1 MADFFITPMEELQ
14 KKEQSLAK
22 NQDKLDK
29 YKDYLLGRGK
39 LSPSEQTMLE
49 KYRKAFS
56 WRCKGF
62 SPQHVKQMLMQDE
75 GTQYAQAARILQEA
89 TELYGRVEEID
100 KEGTKRILVENLYI
114 AMSLAIKERDAHA
127 VIASVKE
134 IGKLSNVYSDQP
146 QLNPADLMPKRQIVF
161 NRVTVNNNYQS
172 TPEENADTI
181 ELE

>member
-14 KKEQSLAK
+14 KKEQNLAK
-22 NQDKLDK
+22 TQDKLDK

-62 SPQHVKQMLMQDE
+62 SPQHVKQMLMQDD

-100 KEGTKRILVENLYI
+100 AEGTKRILVENLYI
-114 AMSLAIKERDAHA
+114 AMSIAIKERDAQG
-127 VIASVKE
+127 VITSVKE
-134 IGKLSNVYSDQP
+134 IGKLSKVYSDQP
-146 QLNPADLMPKRQIVF
+146 QLNPADLMPKRQIIF
-161 NRVTVNNNYQS
+161 NRVTVNNNYTNTDEGKEDS
-172 TPEENADTI
+172 Y